1 MLARGGEIVR
11 RMLAALAALLLLL
24 LTAAGCGDDD
34 EGAPQSEGGRSQ
46 ITVGIIPIAD
56 VAPAYLGIDKGFFR
70 EEGLD
75 VELQPFEGG
84 AAVIPAV
91 AKGDVQFAFGNAVS
105 LAFAQQRGIDFQYV
119 TEGVQGGSSS
129 KDSTNGLIVHEE
141 SDIRTPQDLAGK
153 TFAVNTLNSLGEVT
167 IKTAL
172 EKEGVDVSDLEFV
185 EVPFPDMIPALERKQ
200 FDVAW
205 ATEPFI
211 SGALAAGHRKIL
223 DPMVA
228 THPRLTLAAYFAATE
243 FIEENPETVAKF
255 KRAMNRSLDYAAAH
269 EEETREAIKS
279 NTEIPPE
286 VVDKMPLPHWT
297 SELNAESIRALLQQC
312 EKYGY
317 FDDEIDIEA
326 IVGPN
331 A

>member
-1 MLARGGEIVR
+1 VRGR
-11 RMLAALAALLLLL
+11 RAALVPLIAAVI
-24 LTAAGCGDDD
+24 AVGCGGDDGGV
-34 EGAPQSEGGRSQ
+34 EESEGGRSE
-46 ITVGIIPIAD
+46 ITVGVIPIAD

-70 EEGLD
+70 DEGLD
-75 VELQPFEGG
+75 VKLQPIEGG

-91 AKGDVQFAFGNAVS
+91 AQGDVQFAFGNAVS
-105 LAFAQQRGIDFQYV
+105 LAFAQQRGIELQYV
-119 TEGVQGGSSS
+119 TEGVQGGASEE
-129 KDSTNGLIVHEE
+129 DSTNGLIVHKA
-141 SDIRTPQDLAGK
+141 SDIRGPQDLAGK

-167 IKTAL
+167 VKTAL
-172 EKEGVDVSDLEFV
+172 EKEGVDVSDLKFV
-185 EVPFPDMIPALERKQ
+185 EVPFPDMIPALERRQ

-211 SGALAAGHRKIL
+211 SAALAAGHRKIL

-228 THPRLTLAAYFAATE
+228 THPRLTLAAYFGATD
-243 FIEENPETVAKF
+243 FIEQNPEVVAKF

-269 EEETREAIKS
+269 EQETREAIKR

-297 SELNAESIRALLQQC
+297 SELNTASIRALLQQC

-317 FDDEIDIEA
+317 FDEEIDVDA
-326 IVGPN
+326 ILGT
-331 A
+331 

>member
-1 MLARGGEIVR
+1 MRLGALV
-11 RMLAALAALLLLL
+11 ALAVVLVM
-24 LTAAGCGDDD
+24 AGCGGDDGV
-34 EGAPQSEGGRSQ
+34 EESEGGRSQ
-46 ITVGIIPIAD
+46 ITVGVIPIAD

-75 VELQPFEGG
+75 VKLQPIEGG

-91 AKGDVQFAFGNAVS
+91 AKGEVQFAFGNAVS

-119 TEGVQGGSSS
+119 TEGVQGGASSE
-129 KDSTNGLIVHEE
+129 DSTNGLIVHKN
-141 SDIRTPQDLAGK
+141 SDIRTAQDLAGK

-172 EKEGVDVSDLEFV
+172 EKEGVDVSGLKFV
-185 EVPFPDMIPALERKQ
+185 EVPFPDMVPALERRQ

-211 SGALAAGHRKIL
+211 SAALAAGHRKVL

-228 THPRLTLAAYFAATE
+228 THPRLTLAAYFAAAE
-243 FIEENPETVAKF
+243 FIEQDPELVAKF

-269 EEETREAIKS
+269 EQEARDAIKR

-286 VVDKMPLPHWT
+286 VVDRMPLPHWT
-297 SELNAESIRALLQQC
+297 SELNAESIRVLLEQC

-317 FDDEIDIEA
+317 FDEEIDIDA
-326 IVGPN
+326 IVGPQ

>member
-1 MLARGGEIVR
+1 MRKI
-11 RMLAALAALLLLL
+11 LAALVPLVVVLIAP
-24 LTAAGCGDDD
+24 GCGGDDGNVA
-34 EGAPQSEGGRSQ
+34 ESEAGRSQ
-46 ITVGIIPIAD
+46 ITVGVIPIAD
-56 VAPAYLGIDKGFFR
+56 VAPAYVGIDKGFFR

-75 VELQPFEGG
+75 VKLQPIEGG

-91 AKGDVQFAFGNAVS
+91 AKGDIQFAFGNAVS
-105 LAFAQQRGIDFQYV
+105 LAFAQQRGIEFQYV
-119 TEGVQGGSSS
+119 TEGVQGGATP
-129 KDSTNGLIVHEE
+129 KDSTNGLIVHKD

-167 IKTAL
+167 IKSAL
-172 EKEGVDVSDLEFV
+172 EKEGVDISSLKFV
-185 EVPFPDMIPALERKQ
+185 EVPFPDMIPALERRQ

-205 ATEPFI
+205 TTEPFI

-228 THPRLTLAAYFAATE
+228 THPRLTLAAYFAAAD
-243 FIEENPETVAKF
+243 FIEQNPEVVAKF

-269 EEETREAIKS
+269 EQEARDAIER

-286 VVDKMPLPHWT
+286 VVAQMPLPHWT
-297 SELNAESIRALLQQC
+297 SELNAESIRVLLEQC

-317 FDDEIDIEA
+317 FDEEIDVEA
-326 IVGPN
+326 IVGR
-331 A
+331 

>member
-1 MLARGGEIVR
+1 
-11 RMLAALAALLLLL
+11 MLAALVPLLLML
-24 LTAAGCGDDD
+24 LTVIACGDDD
-34 EGAPQSEGGRSQ
+34 DGVQESEGGRSQ
-46 ITVGIIPIAD
+46 ITVGVIPIAD

-75 VELQPFEGG
+75 VELQPIEGG

-91 AKGDVQFAFGNAVS
+91 AKGDIQFAFGNAVS

-119 TEGVQGGSSS
+119 TEGVQGGSGS
-129 KDSTNGLIVHEE
+129 KDSTNGLIVHKD
-141 SDIRTPQDLAGK
+141 SDIRSPQDLAGK
-153 TFAVNTLNSLGEVT
+153 TFAVNALNSLGEVT

-172 EKEGVDVSDLEFV
+172 EKEGVDVSGLEFV
-185 EVPFPDMIPALERKQ
+185 EVPFPDMIPALERGQ

-211 SGALAAGHRKIL
+211 SAALAAGHRKVL

-228 THPRLTLAAYFAATE
+228 THPRLTLAAYFASTE
-243 FIEENPETVAKF
+243 FIEENPEAVAAF
-255 KRAMNRSLDYAAAH
+255 ERAMNRSLDYAGAH
-269 EEETREAIKS
+269 EAEAREAIKR

-286 VVDKMPLPHWT
+286 VVDSMPLPHWT
-297 SELNAESIRALLQQC
+297 SELNAESIRVLLEQC

-317 FDDEIDIEA
+317 FDDEIDVEA
-326 IVGPN
+326 ILGD
-331 A
+331 

>member
-1 MLARGGEIVR
+1 
-11 RMLAALAALLLLL
+11 MLAAIAPLVLVLL
-24 LTAAGCGDDD
+24 LTAIGCGDDD
-34 EGAPQSEGGRSQ
+34 GGSESGGGRSEV
-46 ITVGIIPIAD
+46 TVGIIPIAD
-56 VAPAYLGIDKGFFR
+56 VGPVYLGIDKGFFR
-70 EEGLD
+70 EEDLD

-119 TEGVQGGSSS
+119 TEGVQGGATEQ
-129 KDSTNGLIVHEE
+129 DSTNGLIVHGE
-141 SDIRTPQDLAGK
+141 SDIRTPQDLEGK
-153 TFAVNTLNSLGEVT
+153 TFAVNALNSLGEVT

-172 EKEGVDVSDLEFV
+172 EKEGVDVSDLKFV

-228 THPRLTLAAYFAATE
+228 THPRLTLAAYFASTD
-243 FIEENPETVAKF
+243 FIEGEPEVVAQF
-255 KRAMNRSLDYAAAH
+255 ERAMNRSLDYAAAH
-269 EEETREAIKS
+269 PEEAREAIKR
-279 NTEIPPE
+279 NTEIPAE
-286 VVDKMPLPHWT
+286 VADQMPLPHWT
-297 SELNAESIRALLQQC
+297 SELNAESIRVLLEQC

-317 FDDEIDIEA
+317 FDDEIDVEA

>member
-1 MLARGGEIVR
+1 VR
-11 RMLAALAALLLLL
+11 RMPAALVPLVLLLV
-24 LTAAGCGDDD
+24 TVAGCGGDD
-34 EGAPQSEGGRSQ
+34 EGVPESNGGRSQ
-46 ITVGIIPIAD
+46 ITVGVIPIAD

-75 VELQPFEGG
+75 VTLQPIEGG

-119 TEGVQGGSSS
+119 TEGVQGGASS
-129 KDSTNGLIVHEE
+129 KDSTNGLIVHKD
-141 SDIRTPQDLAGK
+141 SGIRTPQDLAGK

-172 EKEGVDVSDLEFV
+172 EKEGVDISGLEFV
-185 EVPFPDMIPALERKQ
+185 EVPFPDMIPALERGQ

-211 SGALAAGHRKIL
+211 SAALAAGHRKIL

-228 THPRLTLAAYFAATE
+228 THPRLTLAAYFASTE
-243 FIEENPETVAKF
+243 FVEQNPEVVASF
-255 KRAMNRSLDYAAAH
+255 ERAMNRSLDYARAH
-269 EEETREAIKS
+269 EAEAREAIKR
-279 NTEIPPE
+279 NTEIPPD
-286 VVDKMPLPHWT
+286 VVDRMPLPHWT
-297 SELNAESIRALLQQC
+297 SDLNAESIRVLLEQC
-312 EKYGY
+312 AKYGY
-317 FDDEIDIEA
+317 FDEQIDVEA
-326 IVGPN
+326 ILGR
-331 A
+331 

>member
-1 MLARGGEIVR
+1 MRKMLAV
-11 RMLAALAALLLLL
+11 LVPLVVLLI
-24 LTAAGCGDDD
+24 AAGCGDDD
-34 EGAPQSEGGRSQ
+34 GGVEESEGGRSK
-46 ITVGIIPIAD
+46 VVLGVIPIAD

-75 VELQPFEGG
+75 VELQPIEGG

-91 AKGDVQFAFGNAVS
+91 TKGDVQFAFGNAVS

-119 TEGVQGGSSS
+119 TEGVQGGSSE
-129 KDSTNGLIVHEE
+129 KDSTNGLIVAKN
-141 SDIRTPQDLAGK
+141 SDIKTPQDLAGK

-172 EKEGVDVSDLEFV
+172 DKEGVETSGLKFV
-185 EVPFPDMIPALERKQ
+185 EVPFPDMIPALEEGQ
-200 FDVAW
+200 IDVAW

-228 THPRLTLAAYFAATE
+228 THPRLTLAAYFGSTE
-243 FIEENPETVAKF
+243 FIEENPELVEKF
-255 KRAMNRSLDYAAAH
+255 KRAMNRSLDYAAQNEQEA
-269 EEETREAIKS
+269 REAIKS

-286 VVDKMPLPHWT
+286 VVDKMPLPYWT
-297 SELNAESIRALLQQC
+297 SDLNEESIRFLLAQC

-317 FDDEIDIEA
+317 FDEEIDVDA
-326 IVGPN
+326 ILGK
-331 A
+331 

>member
-1 MLARGGEIVR
+1 MR
-11 RMLAALAALLLLL
+11 RTLAALVLV
-24 LTAAGCGDDD
+24 LTMLGCGDDD
-34 EGAPQSEGGRSQ
+34 GDVAESEGGRSQ
-46 ITVGIIPIAD
+46 ITVGVIPIAD

-75 VELQPFEGG
+75 VKLQPIEGG

-119 TEGVQGGSSS
+119 TEGVQGGSSEE
-129 KDSTNGLIVHEE
+129 DSTNGLLVHKD
-141 SDIRTPQDLAGK
+141 SDIRTPEDLAGK

-172 EKEGVDVSDLEFV
+172 EKEGVDISGLKFV
-185 EVPFPDMIPALERKQ
+185 EVPFPDMLPALERRQ

-211 SGALAAGHRKIL
+211 SAALAAGHRKIL
-223 DPMVA
+223 DPMVG
-228 THPRLTLAAYFAATE
+228 THPRLTLAAYFAAAD
-243 FIEENPETVAKF
+243 FIEENPEVVAKF
-255 KRAMNRSLDYAAAH
+255 RRAMNRSLDYAAAH
-269 EEETREAIKS
+269 EAEAREAIKR

-297 SELNAESIRALLQQC
+297 SELNAESIRVLLRQC

-317 FDDEIDIEA
+317 FDEEIDVEA
-326 IVGPN
+326 IVGPSS
-331 A
+331 

>member
-1 MLARGGEIVR
+1 VR
-11 RMLAALAALLLLL
+11 KMLAALVPLVVVLIAS
-24 LTAAGCGDDD
+24 GCGGDDG
-34 EGAPQSEGGRSQ
+34 EVGESEGGRSQ
-46 ITVGIIPIAD
+46 ITVGVIPIAD

-70 EEGLD
+70 KEGLD
-75 VELQPFEGG
+75 VKLQPIEGG

-105 LAFAQQRGIDFQYV
+105 LAFAQQRGIEFQYV
-119 TEGVQGGSSS
+119 TEGVQGGATP
-129 KDSTNGLIVHEE
+129 KDSTNGLIVHKE
-141 SDIRTPQDLAGK
+141 SDIRTPKDLAGK

-172 EKEGVDVSDLEFV
+172 EKEGVDISNLKFV
-185 EVPFPDMIPALERKQ
+185 EVPFPDMIPALERRQ

-205 ATEPFI
+205 TTEPFI

-228 THPRLTLAAYFAATE
+228 THPRLTLAAYFAAAD
-243 FIEENPETVAKF
+243 FIEQNPEVVAKF

-269 EEETREAIKS
+269 EQEAREAIKR

-286 VVDKMPLPHWT
+286 VVAQMPLPHWT
-297 SELNAESIRALLQQC
+297 SELNAESIRVLLRQC
-312 EKYGY
+312 EKYDY
-317 FDDEIDIEA
+317 FDEEIDVAA
-326 IVGPN
+326 IVGS
-331 A
+331 

>member
-1 MLARGGEIVR
+1 MLAV
-11 RMLAALAALLLLL
+11 LVPLLVLV
-24 LTAAGCGDDD
+24 TVAGCGDDD
-34 EGAPQSEGGRSQ
+34 DGVPEAEGDRSQ
-46 ITVGIIPIAD
+46 ITVGVIPIAD

-70 EEGLD
+70 QEGLD
-75 VELQPFEGG
+75 VKLQPIEGG

-105 LAFAQQRGIDFQYV
+105 LAFAQQRGIEFQYV
-119 TEGVQGGSSS
+119 TEGVQGGASAE
-129 KDSTNGLIVHEE
+129 DSTNGLLVHKD

-172 EKEGVDVSDLEFV
+172 EKEGVDISGLEFV

-211 SGALAAGHRKIL
+211 SAALAAGHRKIL

-243 FIEENPETVAKF
+243 FVEQEPELVAKF
-255 KRAMNRSLDYAAAH
+255 RRAMNRSLDYAAAH
-269 EEETREAIKS
+269 EGEAREAIKR

-286 VVDKMPLPHWT
+286 VVDMMPLPHWT
-297 SELNAESIRALLQQC
+297 SELNAESIRVLLRQC

-317 FDDEIDIEA
+317 FDEEIDIEA
-326 IVGPN
+326 ILGPSS
-331 A
+331 

>member
-1 MLARGGEIVR
+1 MSKRLT
-11 RMLAALAALLLLL
+11 MAALAAVLL
-24 LTAAGCGDDD
+24 AAGCGGDDD
-34 EGAPQSEGGRSQ
+34 VEESGSGRAEG
-46 ITVGIIPIAD
+46 TVGIIPIAD
-56 VAPAYLGIDKGFFR
+56 VAPAYLGVDKGFFR
-70 EEGLD
+70 QEGLD
-75 VELQPFEGG
+75 VKLQPIEGG

-91 AKGDVQFAFGNAVS
+91 AQGDIQFAFGNAVS
-105 LAFAQQRGIDFQYV
+105 LAFAQQRGLDFQYV
-119 TEGVQGGSSS
+119 TEGVQGGATPE
-129 KDSTNGLIVHEE
+129 DSTNGLIVHKE

-167 IKTAL
+167 IKSAL
-172 EKEGVDVSDLEFV
+172 EKEGVDISNLKFV

-205 ATEPFI
+205 TTEPFI

-228 THPRLTLAAYFAATE
+228 THPRLTLAAYFAASE
-243 FIEENPETVAKF
+243 FVEQNPEAVAKF

-269 EEETREAIKS
+269 EPQAREAIAR

-286 VVDKMPLPHWT
+286 VVTRMPLPHWT
-297 SELNAESIRALLQQC
+297 SELNAESIRVLLQQC

-317 FDDEIDIEA
+317 FDTEIDVDA
-326 IVGPN
+326 IVGG
-331 A
+331 